1 MRTHI
6 LISSALLLAL
16 AACGSKEEAPADPNA
31 GMQRSPAAAPSSNG
45 ADKAPATGTGS
56 GAGSAAATGTGG
68 GGAAG
73 VEMDEEAILKVVPT
87 VEEAAAKAAAE
98 VNSDNAEQMLAEIRK
113 EVGGN

>member
-1 MRTHI
+1 MRTHL

-31 GMQRSPAAAPSSNG
+31 GMQRSPAAAPAGG
-45 ADKAPATGTGS
+45 ADKAPATGTGA
-56 GAGSAAATGTGG
+56 GAAAATGTG